1 MICLFFDTSSD
12 LLKVSLI
19 KDNKIIFDKELHTK
33 NDHSSYLVPTID
45 EAFKSNNIDFKEL
58 DEIIVGNGPG
68 SFTGT
73 RISIAVAKTYA
84 FSFNIPVYMI
94 SSLEELIYD
103 NDGYDFYVPIIEEKK
118 ENLYFSIFDKDK
130 KRVMDDTYSSTEY
143 MYKKLEELDGKILLI
158 SLSDKEYEK
167 YDTVKASINAL
178 NIMKNIEKHYRRM
191 EIVKPSWENQDYLG
205 IRKMLSATVNQNA
218 KDKMPIP
225 NMATMVLKAILE
237 DDRYPESLYT
247 DTLIRIRAE
256 QGKITYGRAAI
267 LKAFLIQNYQWREGE
282 SYMGLNEE
290 CQETAYVLGR
300 IFAVLEFIQ
309 KDANPGINTTIRD
322 RYFNSACATPAS
334 VFPVLMKLKNSHI
347 KKLER
352 ESVGK
357 KIHFENLLTELIVRI
372 EMTEGASGFPK
383 RLSLDEQGKFMLGY
397 YHQTQKMYEKKEEK

>member
-12 LLKVSLI
+12 LLKVFLI
-19 KDNKIIFDKELHTK
+19 KDDKIIFDKELHTK

-118 ENLYFSIFDKDK
+118 DNLYFSIFDKDK

-158 SLSDKEYEK
+158 SLSNKEYEK

-178 NIMKNIEKHYRRM
+178 NIMKNIDVNNEKVNPHLL
-191 EIVKPSWENQDYLG
+191 KP
-205 IRKMLSATVNQNA
+205 
-218 KDKMPIP
+218 
-225 NMATMVLKAILE
+225 
-237 DDRYPESLYT
+237 
-247 DTLIRIRAE
+247 
-256 QGKITYGRAAI
+256 
-267 LKAFLIQNYQWREGE
+267 NY
-282 SYMGLNEE
+282 
-290 CQETAYVLGR
+290 
-300 IFAVLEFIQ
+300 
-309 KDANPGINTTIRD
+309 
-322 RYFNSACATPAS
+322 
-334 VFPVLMKLKNSHI
+334 I
-347 KKLER
+347 KK
-352 ESVGK
+352 
-357 KIHFENLLTELIVRI
+357 I
-372 EMTEGASGFPK
+372 EAEAK
-383 RLSLDEQGKFMLGY
+383 L
-397 YHQTQKMYEKKEEK
+397 

>member
-19 KDNKIIFDKELHTK
+19 KDNNIIFDKELYTK

-178 NIMKNIEKHYRRM
+178 NIMKNIDVNNEKVNPHLL
-191 EIVKPSWENQDYLG
+191 KP
-205 IRKMLSATVNQNA
+205 
-218 KDKMPIP
+218 
-225 NMATMVLKAILE
+225 
-237 DDRYPESLYT
+237 
-247 DTLIRIRAE
+247 
-256 QGKITYGRAAI
+256 
-267 LKAFLIQNYQWREGE
+267 NY
-282 SYMGLNEE
+282 
-290 CQETAYVLGR
+290 
-300 IFAVLEFIQ
+300 
-309 KDANPGINTTIRD
+309 
-322 RYFNSACATPAS
+322 
-334 VFPVLMKLKNSHI
+334 I
-347 KKLER
+347 KK
-352 ESVGK
+352 
-357 KIHFENLLTELIVRI
+357 I
-372 EMTEGASGFPK
+372 EAEAK
-383 RLSLDEQGKFMLGY
+383 L
-397 YHQTQKMYEKKEEK
+397 

>member
-118 ENLYFSIFDKDK
+118 DNLYFSIFDKDK

-167 YDTVKASINAL
+167 YDTVKSSINAL
-178 NIMKNIEKHYRRM
+178 NIMKNIDVNNEKVNPHLL
-191 EIVKPSWENQDYLG
+191 KP
-205 IRKMLSATVNQNA
+205 
-218 KDKMPIP
+218 
-225 NMATMVLKAILE
+225 
-237 DDRYPESLYT
+237 
-247 DTLIRIRAE
+247 
-256 QGKITYGRAAI
+256 
-267 LKAFLIQNYQWREGE
+267 NY
-282 SYMGLNEE
+282 
-290 CQETAYVLGR
+290 
-300 IFAVLEFIQ
+300 
-309 KDANPGINTTIRD
+309 
-322 RYFNSACATPAS
+322 
-334 VFPVLMKLKNSHI
+334 I
-347 KKLER
+347 KK
-352 ESVGK
+352 
-357 KIHFENLLTELIVRI
+357 I
-372 EMTEGASGFPK
+372 EAEAK
-383 RLSLDEQGKFMLGY
+383 L
-397 YHQTQKMYEKKEEK
+397 

>member
-19 KDNKIIFDKELHTK
+19 KDDKIIFDKELHTK

-118 ENLYFSIFDKDK
+118 ENLYFSIFDKDR

-143 MYKKLEELDGKILLI
+143 MYKKLEELNGKILLI

-178 NIMKNIEKHYRRM
+178 NIIKNI
-191 EIVKPSWENQDYLG
+191 D
-205 IRKMLSATVNQNA
+205 VNNA
-218 KDKMPIP
+218 KVNPHLLKP
-225 NMATMVLKAILE
+225 N
-237 DDRYPESLYT
+237 Y
-247 DTLIRIRAE
+247 
-256 QGKITYGRAAI
+256 
-267 LKAFLIQNYQWREGE
+267 
-282 SYMGLNEE
+282 
-290 CQETAYVLGR
+290 
-300 IFAVLEFIQ
+300 
-309 KDANPGINTTIRD
+309 
-322 RYFNSACATPAS
+322 
-334 VFPVLMKLKNSHI
+334 I
-347 KKLER
+347 KK
-352 ESVGK
+352 
-357 KIHFENLLTELIVRI
+357 I
-372 EMTEGASGFPK
+372 EAEAK
-383 RLSLDEQGKFMLGY
+383 L
-397 YHQTQKMYEKKEEK
+397 

>member
-12 LLKVSLI
+12 LLKLSLI

-118 ENLYFSIFDKDK
+118 DNLYFSIFDKDK

-158 SLSDKEYEK
+158 SLSNKEYEK
-167 YDTVKASINAL
+167 YDTVNASINAL
-178 NIMKNIEKHYRRM
+178 NIMKNIDVNNEKVNPHLL
-191 EIVKPSWENQDYLG
+191 KP
-205 IRKMLSATVNQNA
+205 
-218 KDKMPIP
+218 
-225 NMATMVLKAILE
+225 
-237 DDRYPESLYT
+237 
-247 DTLIRIRAE
+247 
-256 QGKITYGRAAI
+256 
-267 LKAFLIQNYQWREGE
+267 NY
-282 SYMGLNEE
+282 
-290 CQETAYVLGR
+290 
-300 IFAVLEFIQ
+300 
-309 KDANPGINTTIRD
+309 
-322 RYFNSACATPAS
+322 
-334 VFPVLMKLKNSHI
+334 I
-347 KKLER
+347 KK
-352 ESVGK
+352 
-357 KIHFENLLTELIVRI
+357 I
-372 EMTEGASGFPK
+372 EAEAK
-383 RLSLDEQGKFMLGY
+383 L
-397 YHQTQKMYEKKEEK
+397 

>member
-45 EAFKSNNIDFKEL
+45 EAFKNNNIDFKEL

-143 MYKKLEELDGKILLI
+143 MYKKLEELYGKILLI

-178 NIMKNIEKHYRRM
+178 NIMKNIDVNNEKVNPHLL
-191 EIVKPSWENQDYLG
+191 KP
-205 IRKMLSATVNQNA
+205 
-218 KDKMPIP
+218 
-225 NMATMVLKAILE
+225 
-237 DDRYPESLYT
+237 
-247 DTLIRIRAE
+247 
-256 QGKITYGRAAI
+256 
-267 LKAFLIQNYQWREGE
+267 NY
-282 SYMGLNEE
+282 
-290 CQETAYVLGR
+290 
-300 IFAVLEFIQ
+300 
-309 KDANPGINTTIRD
+309 
-322 RYFNSACATPAS
+322 
-334 VFPVLMKLKNSHI
+334 I
-347 KKLER
+347 KK
-352 ESVGK
+352 
-357 KIHFENLLTELIVRI
+357 I
-372 EMTEGASGFPK
+372 EAEAK
-383 RLSLDEQGKFMLGY
+383 L
-397 YHQTQKMYEKKEEK
+397 

>member
-19 KDNKIIFDKELHTK
+19 KDDKIIFDKELHTK
-33 NDHSSYLVPTID
+33 NDHSIYLVPTID

-118 ENLYFSIFDKDK
+118 DNLYFSIFDKDK

-178 NIMKNIEKHYRRM
+178 NIMKNIDVNNEKVNPHLL
-191 EIVKPSWENQDYLG
+191 KP
-205 IRKMLSATVNQNA
+205 
-218 KDKMPIP
+218 
-225 NMATMVLKAILE
+225 
-237 DDRYPESLYT
+237 
-247 DTLIRIRAE
+247 
-256 QGKITYGRAAI
+256 
-267 LKAFLIQNYQWREGE
+267 NY
-282 SYMGLNEE
+282 
-290 CQETAYVLGR
+290 
-300 IFAVLEFIQ
+300 
-309 KDANPGINTTIRD
+309 
-322 RYFNSACATPAS
+322 
-334 VFPVLMKLKNSHI
+334 I
-347 KKLER
+347 KK
-352 ESVGK
+352 
-357 KIHFENLLTELIVRI
+357 I
-372 EMTEGASGFPK
+372 EAEAK
-383 RLSLDEQGKFMLGY
+383 L
-397 YHQTQKMYEKKEEK
+397 

>member
-58 DEIIVGNGPG
+58 DEIIVGKGPG

-178 NIMKNIEKHYRRM
+178 NIMKNIDVNNEKVNPHLL
-191 EIVKPSWENQDYLG
+191 KP
-205 IRKMLSATVNQNA
+205 
-218 KDKMPIP
+218 
-225 NMATMVLKAILE
+225 
-237 DDRYPESLYT
+237 
-247 DTLIRIRAE
+247 
-256 QGKITYGRAAI
+256 
-267 LKAFLIQNYQWREGE
+267 NY
-282 SYMGLNEE
+282 
-290 CQETAYVLGR
+290 
-300 IFAVLEFIQ
+300 
-309 KDANPGINTTIRD
+309 
-322 RYFNSACATPAS
+322 
-334 VFPVLMKLKNSHI
+334 I
-347 KKLER
+347 KK
-352 ESVGK
+352 
-357 KIHFENLLTELIVRI
+357 I
-372 EMTEGASGFPK
+372 EAEAK
-383 RLSLDEQGKFMLGY
+383 L
-397 YHQTQKMYEKKEEK
+397 

>member
-12 LLKVSLI
+12 LLKVSLM

-103 NDGYDFYVPIIEEKK
+103 NDGYDFYVPIIEEIK
-118 ENLYFSIFDKDK
+118 ENLYFSIFDKNK

-158 SLSDKEYEK
+158 SLSNKEYEK

-178 NIMKNIEKHYRRM
+178 NIMKNIDVNNEKVNPHLL
-191 EIVKPSWENQDYLG
+191 KP
-205 IRKMLSATVNQNA
+205 
-218 KDKMPIP
+218 
-225 NMATMVLKAILE
+225 
-237 DDRYPESLYT
+237 
-247 DTLIRIRAE
+247 
-256 QGKITYGRAAI
+256 
-267 LKAFLIQNYQWREGE
+267 NY
-282 SYMGLNEE
+282 
-290 CQETAYVLGR
+290 
-300 IFAVLEFIQ
+300 
-309 KDANPGINTTIRD
+309 
-322 RYFNSACATPAS
+322 
-334 VFPVLMKLKNSHI
+334 I
-347 KKLER
+347 KK
-352 ESVGK
+352 
-357 KIHFENLLTELIVRI
+357 I
-372 EMTEGASGFPK
+372 EAEAK
-383 RLSLDEQGKFMLGY
+383 L
-397 YHQTQKMYEKKEEK
+397 

>member
-118 ENLYFSIFDKDK
+118 ENLYFSIFDKNK

-143 MYKKLEELDGKILLI
+143 MYRKLEELDGKILLI
-158 SLSDKEYEK
+158 SLSNKEYEK
-167 YDTVKASINAL
+167 YDTIKASINAL
-178 NIMKNIEKHYRRM
+178 NIMKNIDVNNEKVNPHLL
-191 EIVKPSWENQDYLG
+191 KP
-205 IRKMLSATVNQNA
+205 
-218 KDKMPIP
+218 
-225 NMATMVLKAILE
+225 
-237 DDRYPESLYT
+237 
-247 DTLIRIRAE
+247 
-256 QGKITYGRAAI
+256 
-267 LKAFLIQNYQWREGE
+267 NY
-282 SYMGLNEE
+282 
-290 CQETAYVLGR
+290 
-300 IFAVLEFIQ
+300 
-309 KDANPGINTTIRD
+309 
-322 RYFNSACATPAS
+322 
-334 VFPVLMKLKNSHI
+334 I
-347 KKLER
+347 KK
-352 ESVGK
+352 
-357 KIHFENLLTELIVRI
+357 I
-372 EMTEGASGFPK
+372 EAEAK
-383 RLSLDEQGKFMLGY
+383 L
-397 YHQTQKMYEKKEEK
+397 

>member
-19 KDNKIIFDKELHTK
+19 KDNNIIFDKELHTK

-118 ENLYFSIFDKDK
+118 DNLYFSIFDKDK
-130 KRVMDDTYSSTEY
+130 KRVIDDTYSSTEY

-178 NIMKNIEKHYRRM
+178 NIMKNIDVNNEKVNPHLL
-191 EIVKPSWENQDYLG
+191 KP
-205 IRKMLSATVNQNA
+205 
-218 KDKMPIP
+218 
-225 NMATMVLKAILE
+225 
-237 DDRYPESLYT
+237 
-247 DTLIRIRAE
+247 
-256 QGKITYGRAAI
+256 
-267 LKAFLIQNYQWREGE
+267 NY
-282 SYMGLNEE
+282 
-290 CQETAYVLGR
+290 
-300 IFAVLEFIQ
+300 
-309 KDANPGINTTIRD
+309 
-322 RYFNSACATPAS
+322 
-334 VFPVLMKLKNSHI
+334 I
-347 KKLER
+347 KKIEA
-352 ESVGK
+352 
-357 KIHFENLLTELIVRI
+357 EL
-372 EMTEGASGFPK
+372 K
-383 RLSLDEQGKFMLGY
+383 L
-397 YHQTQKMYEKKEEK
+397 

>member
-19 KDNKIIFDKELHTK
+19 KDNNIIFDKELHTK

-118 ENLYFSIFDKDK
+118 DNLYFSIFDKDK

-143 MYKKLEELDGKILLI
+143 MYKKLEELDSKILLI
-158 SLSDKEYEK
+158 SLSNKEYEK

-178 NIMKNIEKHYRRM
+178 NIMKNIDVNNEKVNPHLL
-191 EIVKPSWENQDYLG
+191 KP
-205 IRKMLSATVNQNA
+205 
-218 KDKMPIP
+218 
-225 NMATMVLKAILE
+225 
-237 DDRYPESLYT
+237 
-247 DTLIRIRAE
+247 
-256 QGKITYGRAAI
+256 
-267 LKAFLIQNYQWREGE
+267 NY
-282 SYMGLNEE
+282 
-290 CQETAYVLGR
+290 
-300 IFAVLEFIQ
+300 
-309 KDANPGINTTIRD
+309 
-322 RYFNSACATPAS
+322 
-334 VFPVLMKLKNSHI
+334 I
-347 KKLER
+347 KK
-352 ESVGK
+352 
-357 KIHFENLLTELIVRI
+357 I
-372 EMTEGASGFPK
+372 EAEAK
-383 RLSLDEQGKFMLGY
+383 L
-397 YHQTQKMYEKKEEK
+397 

>member
-118 ENLYFSIFDKDK
+118 DNLYFSIFDKDK
-130 KRVMDDTYSSTEY
+130 KRVIDDTYSSTEY

-158 SLSDKEYEK
+158 SLSNKEYEK
-167 YDTVKASINAL
+167 YDTVNASINAL
-178 NIMKNIEKHYRRM
+178 NIMKNIDVNNEKVNPHLL
-191 EIVKPSWENQDYLG
+191 KP
-205 IRKMLSATVNQNA
+205 
-218 KDKMPIP
+218 
-225 NMATMVLKAILE
+225 
-237 DDRYPESLYT
+237 
-247 DTLIRIRAE
+247 
-256 QGKITYGRAAI
+256 
-267 LKAFLIQNYQWREGE
+267 NY
-282 SYMGLNEE
+282 
-290 CQETAYVLGR
+290 
-300 IFAVLEFIQ
+300 
-309 KDANPGINTTIRD
+309 
-322 RYFNSACATPAS
+322 
-334 VFPVLMKLKNSHI
+334 I
-347 KKLER
+347 KK
-352 ESVGK
+352 
-357 KIHFENLLTELIVRI
+357 I
-372 EMTEGASGFPK
+372 EAEAK
-383 RLSLDEQGKFMLGY
+383 L
-397 YHQTQKMYEKKEEK
+397 

>member
-19 KDNKIIFDKELHTK
+19 KGDKIIFDKELHTK

-118 ENLYFSIFDKDK
+118 DNLYFSIFDKDK

-158 SLSDKEYEK
+158 SLSNKEYEK

-178 NIMKNIEKHYRRM
+178 NIMKNIEVNNEKVNPHLL
-191 EIVKPSWENQDYLG
+191 KP
-205 IRKMLSATVNQNA
+205 
-218 KDKMPIP
+218 
-225 NMATMVLKAILE
+225 
-237 DDRYPESLYT
+237 
-247 DTLIRIRAE
+247 
-256 QGKITYGRAAI
+256 
-267 LKAFLIQNYQWREGE
+267 NY
-282 SYMGLNEE
+282 
-290 CQETAYVLGR
+290 
-300 IFAVLEFIQ
+300 
-309 KDANPGINTTIRD
+309 
-322 RYFNSACATPAS
+322 
-334 VFPVLMKLKNSHI
+334 I
-347 KKLER
+347 KK
-352 ESVGK
+352 
-357 KIHFENLLTELIVRI
+357 I
-372 EMTEGASGFPK
+372 EAEAK
-383 RLSLDEQGKFMLGY
+383 L
-397 YHQTQKMYEKKEEK
+397 

>member
-19 KDNKIIFDKELHTK
+19 KDDKIIFDKELHTK

-118 ENLYFSIFDKDK
+118 DNLYFSIFDKDK
-130 KRVMDDTYSSTEY
+130 KRVIDDTYSSTEY

-158 SLSDKEYEK
+158 SLSNKEYEK

-178 NIMKNIEKHYRRM
+178 NIMKNIDVNNEKVNPHLL
-191 EIVKPSWENQDYLG
+191 KP
-205 IRKMLSATVNQNA
+205 
-218 KDKMPIP
+218 
-225 NMATMVLKAILE
+225 
-237 DDRYPESLYT
+237 
-247 DTLIRIRAE
+247 
-256 QGKITYGRAAI
+256 
-267 LKAFLIQNYQWREGE
+267 NY
-282 SYMGLNEE
+282 
-290 CQETAYVLGR
+290 
-300 IFAVLEFIQ
+300 
-309 KDANPGINTTIRD
+309 
-322 RYFNSACATPAS
+322 
-334 VFPVLMKLKNSHI
+334 I
-347 KKLER
+347 KK
-352 ESVGK
+352 
-357 KIHFENLLTELIVRI
+357 I
-372 EMTEGASGFPK
+372 EAEAK
-383 RLSLDEQGKFMLGY
+383 L
-397 YHQTQKMYEKKEEK
+397 

>member
-118 ENLYFSIFDKDK
+118 ENLYFSIFDKDR

-158 SLSDKEYEK
+158 SLSNKEYEK

-178 NIMKNIEKHYRRM
+178 NIMKNIEVNNEKVNPHLL
-191 EIVKPSWENQDYLG
+191 KP
-205 IRKMLSATVNQNA
+205 
-218 KDKMPIP
+218 
-225 NMATMVLKAILE
+225 
-237 DDRYPESLYT
+237 
-247 DTLIRIRAE
+247 
-256 QGKITYGRAAI
+256 
-267 LKAFLIQNYQWREGE
+267 NY
-282 SYMGLNEE
+282 
-290 CQETAYVLGR
+290 
-300 IFAVLEFIQ
+300 
-309 KDANPGINTTIRD
+309 
-322 RYFNSACATPAS
+322 
-334 VFPVLMKLKNSHI
+334 I
-347 KKLER
+347 KK
-352 ESVGK
+352 
-357 KIHFENLLTELIVRI
+357 I
-372 EMTEGASGFPK
+372 EAEAK
-383 RLSLDEQGKFMLGY
+383 L
-397 YHQTQKMYEKKEEK
+397 

>member
-130 KRVMDDTYSSTEY
+130 KRVIDDTYSSTEY

-178 NIMKNIEKHYRRM
+178 NIMKNIDVNNEKVNPHLL
-191 EIVKPSWENQDYLG
+191 KP
-205 IRKMLSATVNQNA
+205 
-218 KDKMPIP
+218 
-225 NMATMVLKAILE
+225 
-237 DDRYPESLYT
+237 
-247 DTLIRIRAE
+247 
-256 QGKITYGRAAI
+256 
-267 LKAFLIQNYQWREGE
+267 NY
-282 SYMGLNEE
+282 
-290 CQETAYVLGR
+290 
-300 IFAVLEFIQ
+300 
-309 KDANPGINTTIRD
+309 
-322 RYFNSACATPAS
+322 
-334 VFPVLMKLKNSHI
+334 I
-347 KKLER
+347 KK
-352 ESVGK
+352 
-357 KIHFENLLTELIVRI
+357 I
-372 EMTEGASGFPK
+372 EAEAK
-383 RLSLDEQGKFMLGY
+383 L
-397 YHQTQKMYEKKEEK
+397 

>member
-178 NIMKNIEKHYRRM
+178 NIMKNIDVNNEKVNPHLL
-191 EIVKPSWENQDYLG
+191 KP
-205 IRKMLSATVNQNA
+205 
-218 KDKMPIP
+218 
-225 NMATMVLKAILE
+225 
-237 DDRYPESLYT
+237 
-247 DTLIRIRAE
+247 
-256 QGKITYGRAAI
+256 
-267 LKAFLIQNYQWREGE
+267 NY
-282 SYMGLNEE
+282 
-290 CQETAYVLGR
+290 
-300 IFAVLEFIQ
+300 
-309 KDANPGINTTIRD
+309 
-322 RYFNSACATPAS
+322 
-334 VFPVLMKLKNSHI
+334 I
-347 KKLER
+347 KK
-352 ESVGK
+352 
-357 KIHFENLLTELIVRI
+357 I
-372 EMTEGASGFPK
+372 EAEAK
-383 RLSLDEQGKFMLGY
+383 L
-397 YHQTQKMYEKKEEK
+397 

>member
-118 ENLYFSIFDKDK
+118 DNLYFSIFDKDK
-130 KRVMDDTYSSTEY
+130 KRVMDDAYSSIEY
-143 MYKKLEELDGKILLI
+143 MYKKLEELDGKVLLI
-158 SLSDKEYEK
+158 SLSNKEYEK

-178 NIMKNIEKHYRRM
+178 NIMKNIDVNNEKVNPHLL
-191 EIVKPSWENQDYLG
+191 KP
-205 IRKMLSATVNQNA
+205 
-218 KDKMPIP
+218 
-225 NMATMVLKAILE
+225 
-237 DDRYPESLYT
+237 
-247 DTLIRIRAE
+247 
-256 QGKITYGRAAI
+256 
-267 LKAFLIQNYQWREGE
+267 NY
-282 SYMGLNEE
+282 
-290 CQETAYVLGR
+290 
-300 IFAVLEFIQ
+300 
-309 KDANPGINTTIRD
+309 
-322 RYFNSACATPAS
+322 
-334 VFPVLMKLKNSHI
+334 I
-347 KKLER
+347 KK
-352 ESVGK
+352 
-357 KIHFENLLTELIVRI
+357 I
-372 EMTEGASGFPK
+372 EAEAK
-383 RLSLDEQGKFMLGY
+383 L
-397 YHQTQKMYEKKEEK
+397 

>member
-178 NIMKNIEKHYRRM
+178 NIMKNIDVNNKKVNPHLL
-191 EIVKPSWENQDYLG
+191 KP
-205 IRKMLSATVNQNA
+205 
-218 KDKMPIP
+218 
-225 NMATMVLKAILE
+225 
-237 DDRYPESLYT
+237 
-247 DTLIRIRAE
+247 
-256 QGKITYGRAAI
+256 
-267 LKAFLIQNYQWREGE
+267 NY
-282 SYMGLNEE
+282 
-290 CQETAYVLGR
+290 
-300 IFAVLEFIQ
+300 
-309 KDANPGINTTIRD
+309 
-322 RYFNSACATPAS
+322 
-334 VFPVLMKLKNSHI
+334 I
-347 KKLER
+347 KK
-352 ESVGK
+352 
-357 KIHFENLLTELIVRI
+357 I
-372 EMTEGASGFPK
+372 EAEAK
-383 RLSLDEQGKFMLGY
+383 L
-397 YHQTQKMYEKKEEK
+397 

>member
-45 EAFKSNNIDFKEL
+45 EAFKSNNIDFEEL

-178 NIMKNIEKHYRRM
+178 NIMKNIDVNNEKVNPHLL
-191 EIVKPSWENQDYLG
+191 KP
-205 IRKMLSATVNQNA
+205 
-218 KDKMPIP
+218 
-225 NMATMVLKAILE
+225 
-237 DDRYPESLYT
+237 
-247 DTLIRIRAE
+247 
-256 QGKITYGRAAI
+256 
-267 LKAFLIQNYQWREGE
+267 NY
-282 SYMGLNEE
+282 
-290 CQETAYVLGR
+290 
-300 IFAVLEFIQ
+300 
-309 KDANPGINTTIRD
+309 
-322 RYFNSACATPAS
+322 
-334 VFPVLMKLKNSHI
+334 I
-347 KKLER
+347 KK
-352 ESVGK
+352 
-357 KIHFENLLTELIVRI
+357 I
-372 EMTEGASGFPK
+372 EAEAK
-383 RLSLDEQGKFMLGY
+383 L
-397 YHQTQKMYEKKEEK
+397 

>member
-45 EAFKSNNIDFKEL
+45 EAFKNNNIDFKEL

-130 KRVMDDTYSSTEY
+130 KRVMYDTYSSTEY

-178 NIMKNIEKHYRRM
+178 NIMKNIDVNNEKVNPHLL
-191 EIVKPSWENQDYLG
+191 KP
-205 IRKMLSATVNQNA
+205 
-218 KDKMPIP
+218 
-225 NMATMVLKAILE
+225 
-237 DDRYPESLYT
+237 
-247 DTLIRIRAE
+247 
-256 QGKITYGRAAI
+256 
-267 LKAFLIQNYQWREGE
+267 NY
-282 SYMGLNEE
+282 
-290 CQETAYVLGR
+290 
-300 IFAVLEFIQ
+300 
-309 KDANPGINTTIRD
+309 
-322 RYFNSACATPAS
+322 
-334 VFPVLMKLKNSHI
+334 I
-347 KKLER
+347 KK
-352 ESVGK
+352 
-357 KIHFENLLTELIVRI
+357 I
-372 EMTEGASGFPK
+372 EAEAK
-383 RLSLDEQGKFMLGY
+383 L
-397 YHQTQKMYEKKEEK
+397 

>member
-19 KDNKIIFDKELHTK
+19 KDDKIIFDKELHTK

-118 ENLYFSIFDKDK
+118 ENLYFSIFDKNK

-143 MYKKLEELDGKILLI
+143 MYKKLEELDGKLLLI

-178 NIMKNIEKHYRRM
+178 NIMKNIDVNNEKVNPHLL
-191 EIVKPSWENQDYLG
+191 KP
-205 IRKMLSATVNQNA
+205 
-218 KDKMPIP
+218 
-225 NMATMVLKAILE
+225 
-237 DDRYPESLYT
+237 
-247 DTLIRIRAE
+247 
-256 QGKITYGRAAI
+256 
-267 LKAFLIQNYQWREGE
+267 NY
-282 SYMGLNEE
+282 
-290 CQETAYVLGR
+290 
-300 IFAVLEFIQ
+300 
-309 KDANPGINTTIRD
+309 
-322 RYFNSACATPAS
+322 
-334 VFPVLMKLKNSHI
+334 I
-347 KKLER
+347 KK
-352 ESVGK
+352 
-357 KIHFENLLTELIVRI
+357 I
-372 EMTEGASGFPK
+372 EAEAK
-383 RLSLDEQGKFMLGY
+383 L
-397 YHQTQKMYEKKEEK
+397 

>member
-19 KDNKIIFDKELHTK
+19 KDDKIIFDKELHTK

-118 ENLYFSIFDKDK
+118 DNLYFSIFDKDK

-143 MYKKLEELDGKILLI
+143 MYKKLEELDGKLLLI

-178 NIMKNIEKHYRRM
+178 NIMKNIDVNNEKVNPHLL
-191 EIVKPSWENQDYLG
+191 KP
-205 IRKMLSATVNQNA
+205 
-218 KDKMPIP
+218 
-225 NMATMVLKAILE
+225 
-237 DDRYPESLYT
+237 
-247 DTLIRIRAE
+247 
-256 QGKITYGRAAI
+256 
-267 LKAFLIQNYQWREGE
+267 NY
-282 SYMGLNEE
+282 
-290 CQETAYVLGR
+290 
-300 IFAVLEFIQ
+300 
-309 KDANPGINTTIRD
+309 
-322 RYFNSACATPAS
+322 
-334 VFPVLMKLKNSHI
+334 I
-347 KKLER
+347 KK
-352 ESVGK
+352 
-357 KIHFENLLTELIVRI
+357 I
-372 EMTEGASGFPK
+372 EAEAK
-383 RLSLDEQGKFMLGY
+383 LW
-397 YHQTQKMYEKKEEK
+397 

>member
-19 KDNKIIFDKELHTK
+19 KDNNIIFDKELHTK

-118 ENLYFSIFDKDK
+118 DNLYFSIFDKDK

-158 SLSDKEYEK
+158 SLSNKEYEK

-178 NIMKNIEKHYRRM
+178 NIMKNIDVNNEKVNPHLL
-191 EIVKPSWENQDYLG
+191 KP
-205 IRKMLSATVNQNA
+205 
-218 KDKMPIP
+218 
-225 NMATMVLKAILE
+225 
-237 DDRYPESLYT
+237 
-247 DTLIRIRAE
+247 
-256 QGKITYGRAAI
+256 
-267 LKAFLIQNYQWREGE
+267 NY
-282 SYMGLNEE
+282 
-290 CQETAYVLGR
+290 
-300 IFAVLEFIQ
+300 
-309 KDANPGINTTIRD
+309 
-322 RYFNSACATPAS
+322 
-334 VFPVLMKLKNSHI
+334 I
-347 KKLER
+347 KK
-352 ESVGK
+352 
-357 KIHFENLLTELIVRI
+357 I
-372 EMTEGASGFPK
+372 EAEAK
-383 RLSLDEQGKFMLGY
+383 L
-397 YHQTQKMYEKKEEK
+397 

>member
-73 RISIAVAKTYA
+73 RISVAVAKTYA

-118 ENLYFSIFDKDK
+118 DNLYFSIFDKDK

-158 SLSDKEYEK
+158 SLSNKEYEK

-178 NIMKNIEKHYRRM
+178 NIMKNIDVNNEKVNPHLL
-191 EIVKPSWENQDYLG
+191 KP
-205 IRKMLSATVNQNA
+205 
-218 KDKMPIP
+218 
-225 NMATMVLKAILE
+225 
-237 DDRYPESLYT
+237 
-247 DTLIRIRAE
+247 
-256 QGKITYGRAAI
+256 
-267 LKAFLIQNYQWREGE
+267 NY
-282 SYMGLNEE
+282 
-290 CQETAYVLGR
+290 
-300 IFAVLEFIQ
+300 
-309 KDANPGINTTIRD
+309 
-322 RYFNSACATPAS
+322 
-334 VFPVLMKLKNSHI
+334 I
-347 KKLER
+347 KK
-352 ESVGK
+352 
-357 KIHFENLLTELIVRI
+357 I
-372 EMTEGASGFPK
+372 EAEAK
-383 RLSLDEQGKFMLGY
+383 L
-397 YHQTQKMYEKKEEK
+397 

>member
-118 ENLYFSIFDKDK
+118 DNLYFSIFDKDK
-130 KRVMDDTYSSTEY
+130 KRVIDDTYSSTEY

-178 NIMKNIEKHYRRM
+178 NIIENIDVNNEKVNPHLL
-191 EIVKPSWENQDYLG
+191 KP
-205 IRKMLSATVNQNA
+205 
-218 KDKMPIP
+218 
-225 NMATMVLKAILE
+225 
-237 DDRYPESLYT
+237 
-247 DTLIRIRAE
+247 
-256 QGKITYGRAAI
+256 
-267 LKAFLIQNYQWREGE
+267 NY
-282 SYMGLNEE
+282 
-290 CQETAYVLGR
+290 
-300 IFAVLEFIQ
+300 
-309 KDANPGINTTIRD
+309 
-322 RYFNSACATPAS
+322 
-334 VFPVLMKLKNSHI
+334 I
-347 KKLER
+347 KK
-352 ESVGK
+352 
-357 KIHFENLLTELIVRI
+357 I
-372 EMTEGASGFPK
+372 EAEAK
-383 RLSLDEQGKFMLGY
+383 L
-397 YHQTQKMYEKKEEK
+397 

>member
-45 EAFKSNNIDFKEL
+45 EAFKNNNIDFKEL

-103 NDGYDFYVPIIEEKK
+103 NDEYDFYVPIIEEKK
-118 ENLYFSIFDKDK
+118 ENLYFSIFDKNK

-178 NIMKNIEKHYRRM
+178 NIMKNIDVNNEKVNPHLL
-191 EIVKPSWENQDYLG
+191 KP
-205 IRKMLSATVNQNA
+205 
-218 KDKMPIP
+218 
-225 NMATMVLKAILE
+225 
-237 DDRYPESLYT
+237 
-247 DTLIRIRAE
+247 
-256 QGKITYGRAAI
+256 
-267 LKAFLIQNYQWREGE
+267 NY
-282 SYMGLNEE
+282 
-290 CQETAYVLGR
+290 
-300 IFAVLEFIQ
+300 
-309 KDANPGINTTIRD
+309 
-322 RYFNSACATPAS
+322 
-334 VFPVLMKLKNSHI
+334 I
-347 KKLER
+347 KK
-352 ESVGK
+352 
-357 KIHFENLLTELIVRI
+357 I
-372 EMTEGASGFPK
+372 EAEAK
-383 RLSLDEQGKFMLGY
+383 L
-397 YHQTQKMYEKKEEK
+397 

>member
-118 ENLYFSIFDKDK
+118 ENLYFSIFDKDR

-178 NIMKNIEKHYRRM
+178 NIIKNI
-191 EIVKPSWENQDYLG
+191 D
-205 IRKMLSATVNQNA
+205 VNNA
-218 KDKMPIP
+218 KVNPHLLKP
-225 NMATMVLKAILE
+225 N
-237 DDRYPESLYT
+237 Y
-247 DTLIRIRAE
+247 
-256 QGKITYGRAAI
+256 
-267 LKAFLIQNYQWREGE
+267 
-282 SYMGLNEE
+282 
-290 CQETAYVLGR
+290 
-300 IFAVLEFIQ
+300 
-309 KDANPGINTTIRD
+309 
-322 RYFNSACATPAS
+322 
-334 VFPVLMKLKNSHI
+334 I
-347 KKLER
+347 KK
-352 ESVGK
+352 
-357 KIHFENLLTELIVRI
+357 I
-372 EMTEGASGFPK
+372 EAEAK
-383 RLSLDEQGKFMLGY
+383 L
-397 YHQTQKMYEKKEEK
+397 

>member
-118 ENLYFSIFDKDK
+118 DNLYFSIFDKDK

-158 SLSDKEYEK
+158 SLSNKEYEK
-167 YDTVKASINAL
+167 YDTVKANINAL
-178 NIMKNIEKHYRRM
+178 NIMKNIDVNNEKVNPHLLKPNYIK
-191 EIVKPSWENQDYLG
+191 EIE
-205 IRKMLSATVNQNA
+205 AEA
-218 KDKMPIP
+218 K
-225 NMATMVLKAILE
+225 L
-237 DDRYPESLYT
+237 
-247 DTLIRIRAE
+247 
-256 QGKITYGRAAI
+256 
-267 LKAFLIQNYQWREGE
+267 
-282 SYMGLNEE
+282 
-290 CQETAYVLGR
+290 
-300 IFAVLEFIQ
+300 
-309 KDANPGINTTIRD
+309 
-322 RYFNSACATPAS
+322 
-334 VFPVLMKLKNSHI
+334 
-347 KKLER
+347 
-352 ESVGK
+352 
-357 KIHFENLLTELIVRI
+357 
-372 EMTEGASGFPK
+372 
-383 RLSLDEQGKFMLGY
+383 
-397 YHQTQKMYEKKEEK
+397 

>member
-103 NDGYDFYVPIIEEKK
+103 NDGYDFYVPIIEEKE

-158 SLSDKEYEK
+158 SLSNKEYEK
-167 YDTVKASINAL
+167 YDTLKASINAL
-178 NIMKNIEKHYRRM
+178 NIMKNIDVNNEKVNPHLL
-191 EIVKPSWENQDYLG
+191 KP
-205 IRKMLSATVNQNA
+205 
-218 KDKMPIP
+218 
-225 NMATMVLKAILE
+225 
-237 DDRYPESLYT
+237 
-247 DTLIRIRAE
+247 
-256 QGKITYGRAAI
+256 
-267 LKAFLIQNYQWREGE
+267 NY
-282 SYMGLNEE
+282 
-290 CQETAYVLGR
+290 
-300 IFAVLEFIQ
+300 
-309 KDANPGINTTIRD
+309 
-322 RYFNSACATPAS
+322 
-334 VFPVLMKLKNSHI
+334 I
-347 KKLER
+347 KK
-352 ESVGK
+352 
-357 KIHFENLLTELIVRI
+357 I
-372 EMTEGASGFPK
+372 EAEAK
-383 RLSLDEQGKFMLGY
+383 L
-397 YHQTQKMYEKKEEK
+397 

>member
-167 YDTVKASINAL
+167 YYTVKASINAL
-178 NIMKNIEKHYRRM
+178 NIMKNIDVNNEKVNPHLL
-191 EIVKPSWENQDYLG
+191 KP
-205 IRKMLSATVNQNA
+205 
-218 KDKMPIP
+218 
-225 NMATMVLKAILE
+225 
-237 DDRYPESLYT
+237 
-247 DTLIRIRAE
+247 
-256 QGKITYGRAAI
+256 
-267 LKAFLIQNYQWREGE
+267 NY
-282 SYMGLNEE
+282 
-290 CQETAYVLGR
+290 
-300 IFAVLEFIQ
+300 
-309 KDANPGINTTIRD
+309 
-322 RYFNSACATPAS
+322 
-334 VFPVLMKLKNSHI
+334 I
-347 KKLER
+347 KK
-352 ESVGK
+352 
-357 KIHFENLLTELIVRI
+357 I
-372 EMTEGASGFPK
+372 EAEAK
-383 RLSLDEQGKFMLGY
+383 L
-397 YHQTQKMYEKKEEK
+397 